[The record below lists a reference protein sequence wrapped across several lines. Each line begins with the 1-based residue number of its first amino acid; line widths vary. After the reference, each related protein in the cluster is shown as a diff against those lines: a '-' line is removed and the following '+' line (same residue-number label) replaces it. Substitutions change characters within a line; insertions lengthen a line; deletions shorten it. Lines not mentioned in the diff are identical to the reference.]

1 MELGVQANEA
11 FVGDGALDEDERPSA
26 WKAGSRGQIA
36 NCRANSR
43 RGMTDAIKPSYP
55 PVESVRRA
63 LEILRILNRLRIC
76 TVGDIHAAT
85 GLPKPTIVRMLDTL
99 IADGYVVRDN
109 MCGGYRV
116 THRVEELHAG
126 YEGIAEVIEASRP
139 FSIDLTNSIKWPVGI
154 GTLDGDA
161 IAVQFWTG
169 TISPWVHTNTLLHN
183 RPNLLTSAMG
193 RAYMAFCGEE
203 ERASLFAM
211 MRAKSGGSFGPEQ
224 EAQHNVLLANVRK
237 NGFAIRAPQTEP
249 RRNTTVAIPICHGGT
264 VLASITVSFFISAV
278 PRNKVEQRIIDPLRE
293 AVNKIEAVI
302 TFMRHGRAPALGV
315 DSNVE
320 LPSTPQSNSV
330 GCLPTKFQD

>member
-1 MELGVQANEA
+1 
-11 FVGDGALDEDERPSA
+11 
-26 WKAGSRGQIA
+26 
-36 NCRANSR
+36 
-43 RGMTDAIKPSYP
+43 MTDAIKPSYP

>member
-1 MELGVQANEA
+1 MELGAAADEA
-11 FVGDGALDEDERPSA
+11 FAGEDTFAEDDRPST
-26 WKAGSRGQIA
+26 WKAGARSQA
-36 NCRANSR
+36 THCRANSR
-43 RGMTDAIKPSYP
+43 RGMTDAIRPSYP

-85 GLPKPTIVRMLDTL
+85 RLPKPTIVRMLDTL

-126 YEGIAEVIEASRP
+126 YKGIAEVIEASRP
-139 FSIDLTNSIKWPVGI
+139 FSVDLTNAIKWPVGI

-169 TISPWVHTNTLLHN
+169 TISPWVHANTLLHN

-203 ERASLFAM
+203 ERAALFAM
-211 MRAKSGGSFGPEQ
+211 IRAGSNGSFGSER
-224 EAQHNVLLANVRK
+224 EAQHNVLLASVRK
-237 NGFAIRAPQTEP
+237 QGFAIRAPQTEP
-249 RRNTTVAIPICHGGT
+249 RRNTTVAMPICHKGT

-278 PRNKVEQRIIDPLRE
+278 PRNKVEEQIIEPLRQ
-293 AVNKIEAVI
+293 AVNKIETVI
-302 TFMRHGRAPALGV
+302 AFMRRGGASEV
-315 DSNVE
+315 DGAVSDCPLDV
-320 LPSTPQSNSV
+320 
-330 GCLPTKFQD
+330 

>member
-1 MELGVQANEA
+1 MHSNDV
-11 FVGDGALDEDERPSA
+11 FVGEGAFLERPQISA
-26 WKAGSRGQIA
+26 WKDNPRGEAA

-63 LEILRILNRLRIC
+63 LEILRILNRLRIG

-85 GLPKPTIVRMLDTL
+85 KLPKPTIVRMLDTL

-116 THRVEELHAG
+116 THRVEELRAG

-139 FSIDLTNSIKWPVGI
+139 FAIDLTNSIKWPVGI

-211 MRAKSGGSFGPEQ
+211 IRTKSGESFGVEQ
-224 EAQHNVLLANVRK
+224 EAQHSVLLANVRK
-237 NGFAIRAPQTEP
+237 NGFAKRAPQTEP
-249 RRNTTVAIPICHGGT
+249 RRNTTVAIPIRHGNT

-278 PRNKVEQRIIDPLRE
+278 PRSKVEERIIDPLRE

-302 TFMRHGRAPALGV
+302 TFMRHGRVPALGV
-315 DSNVE
+315 DSNVQ
-320 LPSTPQSNSV
+320 LSSTP
-330 GCLPTKFQD
+330 